1 MEIEHRPKSAS
12 HVDTVAP
19 NWSQAGT
26 KAKSDLKREYK
37 RLESDYDK
45 LLQDFRFCQREN
57 RDQSLELRD
66 LKKQIVHLQN
76 INRQNEQLQETFRAR
91 NQTTDG
97 QKEQVR
103 RERHELAEQF
113 YRQEDTIEHL
123 RHELFK
129 RKNFTESL
137 TIQTREANEQK
148 SNLEVV
154 NRKLARQIKELSENL
169 TECKDDLL
177 RLQPPSQM
185 SDSELSEQ
193 YSNLHQQISRW
204 VDDRTEDSQLLEE
217 RFEALSSTIENS
229 PGLLQ
234 KYIKNDYLRL
244 AAKHP
249 NSQPLILRHVIHSY
263 LDACIFRDDICL
275 FGLDTG
281 TTNFLK
287 GVEQGMTL
295 LEPQRGM
302 QMVSISCSILPSD
315 SVFLIVQQFFV
326 GCARADV
333 R

>member
-1 MEIEHRPKSAS
+1 MEHRPKSAS
-12 HVDTVAP
+12 QVDHVAP
-19 NWSQAGT
+19 NSSQAGT

-37 RLESDYDK
+37 RLEYDYGK
-45 LLQDFRFCQREN
+45 LLQDYRFCQREN

-66 LKKQIVHLQN
+66 LNKQIVHLQDL
-76 INRQNEQLQETFRAR
+76 NRQNEQLQENFRTR

-103 RERHELAEQF
+103 RERHELAEQY
-113 YRQEDTIEHL
+113 YRQEDVIEHL

-129 RKNFTESL
+129 RKNFMESL
-137 TIQTREANEQK
+137 TVQTREANEQK

-154 NRKLARQIKELSENL
+154 NRKLTRQIRELSENL

-204 VDDRTEDSQLLEE
+204 VDDRTEDSQQLEE
-217 RFEALSSTIENS
+217 RFEVLSSTIENS
-229 PGLLQ
+229 PELRKYVQNDHLQ
-234 KYIKNDYLRL
+234 L
-244 AAKHP
+244 AAKYP
-249 NSQPLILRHVIHSY
+249 NSQPLLLRHIIHSS
-263 LDACIFRDDICL
+263 LDACIFRDDISL

-281 TTNFLK
+281 TTRFLQ

-295 LEPQRGM
+295 LEPLRGT
-302 QMVSISCSILPSD
+302 QMISVSYSILP
-315 SVFLIVQQFFV
+315 L
-326 GCARADV
+326 
-333 R
+333 